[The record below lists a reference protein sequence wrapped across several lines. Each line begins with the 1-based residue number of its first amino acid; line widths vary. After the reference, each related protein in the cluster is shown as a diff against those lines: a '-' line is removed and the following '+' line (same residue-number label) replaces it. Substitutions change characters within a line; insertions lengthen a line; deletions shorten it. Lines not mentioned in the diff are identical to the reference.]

1 MHYAIAT
8 FLLDKHSRSENT
20 LKLYERVLTDF
31 ANFVPDYT
39 RDIGPENIEA
49 YLLQLQHRGYK
60 ASTTNLYLR
69 AIQSFYSWLTD
80 EVGIK
85 NIAKKVRALPSLP
98 PKQRALTRKEYLL
111 IEQSTNGYRL
121 DNIAFLCNTGLRVS
135 EYINLKSENFISQD
149 VLRIVGKGRRNRSVP
164 LNDTVKEIM
173 IRNPNL
179 EMIRHRNR
187 IWVFRLCHEASRLL
201 GLIPPFSP
209 HSCRH
214 YFSNELYH
222 RGVPVAT
229 ISKLLG
235 HADSSITENVYL
247 NWSEESLNGVTD
259 ILD

>member
-1 MHYAIAT
+1 MLTDLIFSPHGARNFNRKIVKNMHYAIAT

-49 YLLQLQHRGYK
+49 YLLQLQ
-60 ASTTNLYLR
+60 L
-69 AIQSFYSWLTD
+69 
-80 EVGIK
+80 
-85 NIAKKVRALPSLP
+85 
-98 PKQRALTRKEYLL
+98 
-111 IEQSTNGYRL
+111 
-121 DNIAFLCNTGLRVS
+121 
-135 EYINLKSENFISQD
+135 SQD